1 MWHTLM
7 RKERTLFFIRV
18 VKALAI
24 VVAVM
29 PPLLEVS
36 VRAYP
41 TVVKSLEF
49 TAIFADGASRVT
61 PPCATITPM
70 LVKQEFPDLLWGL
83 VLDFFLQSQGFTSR
97 IG

>member
-1 MWHTLM
+1 MWHSLM
-7 RKERTLFFIRV
+7 RKERTLLFVRV
-18 VKALAI
+18 MKAWTA
-24 VVAVM
+24 VAVM
-29 PPLLEVS
+29 SPLLEVS

-41 TVVKSLEF
+41 PVVESLEL
-49 TAIFADGASRVT
+49 TAIFADRAPRVT

-70 LVKQEFPDLLWGL
+70 LVKQEFPDLFWSL